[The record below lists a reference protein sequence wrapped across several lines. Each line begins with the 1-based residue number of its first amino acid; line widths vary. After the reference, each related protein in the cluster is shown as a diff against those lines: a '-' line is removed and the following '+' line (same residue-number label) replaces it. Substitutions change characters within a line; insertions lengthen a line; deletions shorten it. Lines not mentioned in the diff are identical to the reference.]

1 MMLNIVPT
9 KQEAVCPQQVPVTM
23 ETAPS
28 TDYNNKP
35 KPEAPPYLSVY
46 TRDARVKLDRGPN
59 FFQVRPEGAGLHFR
73 TEKTKH

>member
-28 TDYNNKP
+28 TDYNKI
-35 KPEAPPYLSVY
+35 
-46 TRDARVKLDRGPN
+46 TRTWVVALFVSLHSLD
-59 FFQVRPEGAGLHFR
+59 E
-73 TEKTKH
+73 